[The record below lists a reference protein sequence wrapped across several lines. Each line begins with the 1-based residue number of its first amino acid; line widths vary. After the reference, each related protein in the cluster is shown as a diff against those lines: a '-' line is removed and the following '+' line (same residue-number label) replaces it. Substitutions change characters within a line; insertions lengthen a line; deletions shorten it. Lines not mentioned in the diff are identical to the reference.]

1 LKPFSFF
8 TGLDRG
14 GEGRGVNL
22 VQRLRVD
29 EDVGGIGVVPDEML
43 GLGHDA
49 FILDTDNLGR
59 AHFPGQ
65 ERVFAK
71 GVVAAVEGEVTVDID
86 KRLQH
91 NADAV
96 RLRLAANQ
104 RSVSQRVFAAESGR
118 KSQGR
123 SRRDGW
129 NAGQH
134 SGRAVGQAHGR
145 NAEPL
150 DAGQVAGLALVGG
163 GVLAGAVDHGD
174 LLVEGHL
181 AE

>member
-1 LKPFSFF
+1 MQ
-8 TGLDRG
+8 GLRID
-14 GEGRGVNL
+14 EHVGRV
-22 VQRLRVD
+22 
-29 EDVGGIGVVPDEML
+29 GVVADEVL
-43 GLGHDA
+43 GLRHDA
-49 FILDTDNLGR
+49 LLLDPGDFGG
-59 AHFPGQ
+59 AHFAGQ
-65 ERVFAK
+65 EGVLAE
-71 GVVAAVEGEVTVDID
+71 GVVAAAEGEVAVDID

-104 RSVSQRVFAAESGR
+104 RSVSQRVFAAEGGR
-118 KSQGR
+118 KAHGR
-123 SRRDGW
+123 SGRDGW

-145 NAEPL
+145 NAQPF
-150 DAGQVAGLALVGG
+150 DAGQVAGLALVSG